1 MVAGRTHGGN
11 QMIKRP
17 LVGVA
22 IAAATIIGLGGTAL
36 AGEWG
41 PGNGDTP
48 IKSRQDCTEEG
59 CPAPAG
65 PANSVCAF
73 NGRDQPDTGD
83 NPEDHGGEP
92 GDDEQWGMTPA
103 GGKVQSGGQFVAM
116 FANLGFVAGAVQSGE
131 FGGFGIE
138 CNPNSGFEE

>member
-1 MVAGRTHGGN
+1 M
-11 QMIKRP
+11 KRP

-22 IAAATIIGLGGTAL
+22 IAAATIFGLGGTAF

-48 IKSRQDCTEEG
+48 IKSRQDCNEEE

-83 NPEDHGGEP
+83 NPEDHGGEA
-92 GDDEQWGMTPA
+92 GDDEQWGATPA
-103 GGKVQSGGQFVAM
+103 KGKVQSGGQFVAM
-116 FANLGFVAGAVQSGE
+116 TASSEAGAVAAFVEAGFFS
-131 FGGFGIE
+131 GFGEE